1 VQQLTYT
8 IRELPMRDELV
19 LKSIIRILHGQT
31 RHDWQ
36 YIASPDA
43 DLLILGNDS
52 PGAEGTLDATSH
64 HGLTILRVGAGAA
77 PVREDLHLP
86 LRVGD
91 VLVELN
97 RIGDFLSTERDLRN
111 ESLSGAPSGR
121 ETVEFVL
128 LRWPD
133 WSFLKQDP
141 LFLRVAT
148 VLSTHPSTNYD
159 LAAKA
164 GVPIAVCEQFVN
176 QLVSQGLINMKRS
189 EATAVAA
196 TAAAATGSPYIS
208 NKRDDAQGDSATLW
222 SRIRRR
228 LGLKPGT
235 QSH

>member
-1 VQQLTYT
+1 MQQLTYT

-36 YIASPDA
+36 FTPSPDA
-43 DLLILGNDS
+43 DLLILGNEA
-52 PGAEGTLDATSH
+52 PQAAGTVAASSH
-64 HGLTILRVGAGAA
+64 HGLTVLRVGARAA
-77 PVREDLHLP
+77 AREDLHLP

-111 ESLSGAPSGR
+111 ESLQGAPAGR
-121 ETVEFVL
+121 EAVEFAL

-148 VLSTHPSTNYD
+148 VLSTHPSTNHD

-164 GVPIAVCEQFVN
+164 GVPLAVCEQFVN
-176 QLVSQGLINMKRS
+176 QLVSQGLINMKRTETPS
-189 EATAVAA
+189 PSAPGA
-196 TAAAATGSPYIS
+196 SPYIS
-208 NKRDDAQGDSATLW
+208 TSRSNDNAAQDDSATLW

-235 QSH
+235 VTH